1 MQSHIFYIYAYI
13 YWRGKEWRRPAG
25 CLRLQV
31 IFRKRAN
38 NYRALLQVMTSEDK
52 ASYGSLPPCK
62 HILTPSHT
70 SRSALKIHAFWWFMC
85 SIFSRLPNHEPPYL
99 QDTTSYAFWTA
110 CRQTTARHCNIMCGI
125 LCVFHYLHTHIHT
138 PHTQTCNIS
147 YRTWVKSENSFREIA
162 SFSEWLSEHAFTETL
177 TQCTWKRRRASYWR
191 VQRGKCRS
199 MQMRVLETLAQ
210 RTSSPH
216 VDITAYIQ
224 PRRELRDQTAHSKDF
239 VV

>member
-70 SRSALKIHAFWWFMC
+70 SRYALKIHAFWWFMC
-85 SIFSRLPNHEPPYL
+85 SIFLVFPIMSPLTCKIRHPTRFGLLVDKLL
-99 QDTTSYAFWTA
+99 QDTATSCAES
-110 CRQTTARHCNIMCGI
+110 CVSSTTCT
-125 LCVFHYLHTHIHT
+125 HTHT